1 MNRDREN
8 ETAIKEMSFVGLYGH
23 NLGANL
29 VGFVTILLLNV
40 FTPYEF
46 FRIQRSSFFLEGG
59 WPVFFL
65 FFPLAMGLLCF
76 IQFRIQSPLAK
87 TKRRLI
93 QGADISEGLWERA
106 RKRLLNL
113 PFIIALVNLLMYV
126 FLPGVVSLS
135 FFFFGGIPLK
145 TCLFLFFRA
154 AMLGVIASGLS
165 FFLIE
170 DYSRRRLI
178 PHFFPQGR
186 LSAQKGTIKL
196 PVYRRIRLLYGTG
209 TLNPLILMVFT
220 LIFVL
225 WDIKENP
232 IPTESLAKE
241 IFLFTVVLCGIF
253 IPIALRL
260 NFLVGRSISSP
271 IHEMLGVVDSVREG
285 DFTKRIKVITNDEI
299 GLLGDVGNGMIRG
312 LADRERIRE
321 TFGKYVTPEIRDQIL
336 AGKIPLDGEKR
347 VATLF
352 FTDLRDF
359 TSYVE
364 KTPTEE
370 VFRSMRAYFTAM
382 QKVIHRNRGLVL
394 QYVGDEIEAV
404 FGVPIDYGDH
414 ADEAVLTAIEIER
427 ELALLNKTRISEEKP
442 PFRHGIG
449 IHTGVVM
456 AGNTGSEDRL
466 SYALIGDTVNVA
478 SRIQDLTKTL
488 NCGILISEET
498 VHRLK
503 GSFPLK
509 REGTR
514 AVKGRSRPV
523 VVYRLL
529 GGEPS

>member
-1 MNRDREN
+1 MNRNHEN
-8 ETAIKEMSFVGLYGH
+8 AMVAKDMSFIGLYIH

-29 VGFVTILLLNV
+29 VGFVTIVLLNV

-46 FRIQRSSFFLEGG
+46 FRIQRSILFLQGG
-59 WPVFFL
+59 WPEFFQ
-65 FFPLAMGLLCF
+65 FFPMAMGLVFL
-76 IQFRIQSPLAK
+76 IQFRIQVPLAN
-87 TKRRLI
+87 TKRRMI
-93 QGADISEGLWERA
+93 QGVDIDDQLWESA

-126 FLPGVVSLS
+126 FMPGLVALS
-135 FFFFGGIPLK
+135 FFFFGDIPLQA
-145 TCLFLFFRA
+145 CLFLFFRA

-186 LSAQKGTIKL
+186 LAAQKGTIKL

-225 WDIKENP
+225 WDIKEHP
-232 IPTESLAKE
+232 IPTERLAKE
-241 IFLFTVVLCGIF
+241 IFFFTVVLCGIF

-285 DFTKRIKVITNDEI
+285 NFKKRIKVITNDEI
-299 GLLGDVGNGMIRG
+299 GLLGDVGNGMIKG
-312 LADRERIRE
+312 LAERERIRE

-336 AGKIPLDGEKR
+336 AGRIPLDGEKR
-347 VATLF
+347 VATLL

-382 QKVIHRNRGLVL
+382 QKVIHRHRGLVL

-404 FGVPIDYGDH
+404 FGVPIDYDSH
-414 ADEAVLTAIEIER
+414 PDEAVLAAIGIKN
-427 ELALLNKTRISEEKP
+427 ELALLNRARVSEEKP

-449 IHTGVVM
+449 IHTGVVL

-478 SRIQDLTKTL
+478 SRIQNLTKTM
-488 NCGILISEET
+488 NCDILISEET

-503 GSFPLK
+503 RPFPLK

-529 GGEPS
+529 EGEPS